1 MRDLPAVL
9 ERVTIGVFMGR
20 VESRDEFEVVLEAIA
35 VGVVRGVMVRPL
47 DIVAVEL
54 ASVGGGGSLCMSEAV
69 ANDVP
74 TGEVPLL
81 EVGAVL

>member
-1 MRDLPAVL
+1 MCNLPAVL
-9 ERVTIGVFMGR
+9 KRVTIGVFMSR
-20 VESRDEFEVVLEAIA
+20 VESGDEFEVVLEAIA
-35 VGVVRGVMVRPL
+35 VGVVRVVMVRPL
-47 DIVAVEL
+47 DIVAVEV
-54 ASVGGGGSLCMSEAV
+54 ASVGAGGSLCMSESV